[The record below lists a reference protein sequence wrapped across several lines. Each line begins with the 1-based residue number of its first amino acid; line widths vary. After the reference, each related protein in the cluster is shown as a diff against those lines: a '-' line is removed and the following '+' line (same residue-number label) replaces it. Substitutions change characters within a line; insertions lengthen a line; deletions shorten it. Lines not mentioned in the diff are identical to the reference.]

1 MVLLVTVP
9 TPPLSARCACAQHE
23 PFVCFTLGFSA
34 LLAPLALLA
43 LQVHSCVNFPAK
55 ISQSASRPP
64 PGQQTPVCVIAL
76 LLQALVSEPR
86 RVKNKNTNTHPNPVQ
101 LLEGR
106 QNTDESTVQNEKPL
120 FWCINS
126 LSLII

>member
-55 ISQSASRPP
+55 KSQSASRPP

-86 RVKNKNTNTHPNPVQ
+86 RVKNKNTHTNIQISSSCWKEDKTQMSRLCRMKSSYSGV
-101 LLEGR
+101 
-106 QNTDESTVQNEKPL
+106 
-120 FWCINS
+120 
-126 LSLII
+126 LIHYHL